1 MSLENSNSEYL
12 KTLSGESTITYFLRA
27 MYGLSVDYGVFLAS
41 NLSEQ
46 ITIVSKSQ
54 LAFLMER
61 GFSDSLVKNL
71 PELALRGMFQPLSVD
86 EFDYPDDIKA
96 LFIEATGTFLTNMA
110 RALNPNEPQVPE
122 WWDAPVSF
130 AICSRGILRL
140 NPTSIQKF
148 GKGLERLNAKN
159 LPLGR
164 DEFIVRVEGPERS
177 RFITF
182 KKLRPSI
189 FSLEDCTEDLTEAQ
203 DITWW
208 ASVGK
213 ACVKEIENNGGKWKH
228 SATLPDPKNQKDNQK
243 ILNCDW
249 NGQSQG
255 YLIIEEAQPPKTQ
268 LNNINFNEKLQQK
281 NSEFPETNL
290 ETNFDSISEDSEHVI
305 SNIGPQAM
313 ALLSAGQT
321 HDNNYENY
329 PKNYEVM
336 I

>member
-1 MSLENSNSEYL
+1 MSLENNSFEYL

-27 MYGLSVDYGVFLAS
+27 MYGLMVDYGVFLAS

-61 GFSDSLVKNL
+61 GFSDSFVKNL
-71 PELALRGMFQPLSVD
+71 PELALRGMFQPLSID
-86 EFDYPDDIKA
+86 DFEYPENIKA
-96 LFIEATGTFLTNMA
+96 LFIETTGTFLTNMA

-228 SATLPDPKNQKDNQK
+228 STTLPAQKDNQK

-255 YLIIEEAQPPKTQ
+255 YLIIEEAQPVQTQ
-268 LNNINFNEKLQQK
+268 LNNINFNEKSKQK
-281 NSEFPETNL
+281 NSEFPETN
-290 ETNFDSISEDSEHVI
+290 FDSISQDSESGDSEHVI

-313 ALLSAGQT
+313 ALLSAGQS
-321 HDNNYENY
+321 HDNYNNYT
-329 PKNYEVM
+329 KNYEVM